1 MGAKYKTV
9 TCGIVCESA
18 GSVNRLEMLARA
30 GFFSDFICIAQI
42 HG

>member
-1 MGAKYKTV
+1 MLTKYKTV

-18 GSVNRLEMLARA
+18 GSVNRLEAVVGA
-30 GFFSDFICIAQI
+30 GIFSDFFSIARI